1 MVRSETASSVL
12 GAGDH
17 HEQQDHGCPHR
28 QADEGNVVLEHLT
41 RCHRQ
46 RQDHTAEHGD
56 AASHREFLAKLG
68 HHGGLC
74 AHADEQQHHGQRE
87 GIAAVVDVLGVDV
100 VEQWAELGH
109 EHQPDAHG
117 AGNVHRPAAFRGA
130 KTTVLPQVAAHIAVE
145 QEQHQIQPRIH
156 HKVGGDHDEVACFPG
171 VPCTN
176 QAAASQHSS
185 AAAESSI
192 QIIQL
197 RFSRL

>member
-1 MVRSETASSVL
+1 MPTSMSVSEFSLPTQLFSMVAISRRWRICSLVRSETASSRFWALV
-12 GAGDH
+12 ATTNSRIMDA
-17 HEQQDHGCPHR
+17 PHR

-56 AASHREFLAKLG
+56 TAYHREFLVKLG

-74 AHADEQQHHGQRE
+74 AHADEQQHHGQWE

-117 AGNVHRPAAFRGA
+117 AGNVHRPAAFRSA
-130 KTTVLPQVAAHIAVE
+130 KTAVLPQVAAHIVVE
-145 QEQHQIQPRIH
+145 EEQHQIQPRIH
-156 HKVGGDHDEVACFPG
+156 HKVGG
-171 VPCTN
+171 VP
-176 QAAASQHSS
+176 
-185 AAAESSI
+185 
-192 QIIQL
+192 
-197 RFSRL
+197 